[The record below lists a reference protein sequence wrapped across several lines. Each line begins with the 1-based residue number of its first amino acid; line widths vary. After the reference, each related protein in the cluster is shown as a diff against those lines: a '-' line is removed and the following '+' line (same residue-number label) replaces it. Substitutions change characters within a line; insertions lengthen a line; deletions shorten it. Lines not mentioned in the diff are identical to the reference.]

1 MTEEALIAARAG
13 RAHSGGLD
21 PGSSVRGRHVPS
33 LQASDDEVA
42 VVNARDGLHIDLS
55 ECNDRAETLG
65 GNNNSLGLRSA
76 PTGDLRM
83 PAGKLSRG
91 APNQTRS
98 ATTRWRRSPGSRR
111 NWLED
116 LGAASINQAE
126 RRRSGLSRAHY
137 LGRLALIDHCRQR
150 EIFECA
156 RHQIA

>member
-1 MTEEALIAARAG
+1 MADEALIAASAARARRGG
-13 RAHSGGLD
+13 RDLA
-21 PGSSVRGRHVPS
+21 SSVRGRHVPS

-42 VVNARDGLHIDLS
+42 VAAPRDGLHIDLS

-65 GNNNSLGLRSA
+65 GNKSPPCLRSA

-83 PAGKLSRG
+83 PAGELSRG

-116 LGAASINQAE
+116 LGASCINHAT
-126 RRRSGLSRAHY
+126 RRRERLIESALPSALSVNRS
-137 LGRLALIDHCRQR
+137 LPTT
-150 EIFECA
+150 
-156 RHQIA
+156 